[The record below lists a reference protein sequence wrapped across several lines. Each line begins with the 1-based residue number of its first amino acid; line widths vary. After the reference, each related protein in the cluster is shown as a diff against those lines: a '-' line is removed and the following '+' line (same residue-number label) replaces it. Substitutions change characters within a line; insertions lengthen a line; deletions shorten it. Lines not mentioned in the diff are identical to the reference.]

1 MDYENRLKQIRE
13 SEKQSHIEMYSNSE
27 LYKEGSW
34 LRKPIKT
41 VFDII
46 PLFKNYSELNVLDLG
61 CGVGRN
67 CVAIAQSF
75 KNIPCKIDCVD
86 ILDLA
91 IEKLYENAE
100 DQGIA
105 TSINGIVETIENYP
119 VGENKYDLVIAVS
132 ALEHIDSEQSFI
144 SKLSEINR
152 GIRKNGVVCLVI
164 NSDVKET
171 DKSTGKEIP
180 AQFEVNLQ
188 TEKLQAVLKEKFSD
202 GEIARLQ
209 SKEISNYIK
218 MVDFNEE
225 GKAKAIEYID
235 LLKKSGMYEPE
246 PIKQP
251 TIIPFRRNIR
261 LFDIPASAGTGS
273 FLDSEDFTMLEVG
286 EEVPADADFGIRISG
301 DSMEPQFI
309 NGQIV
314 WIHQQETLSDGE
326 IGIFFLDGDA
336 YCKKLKDDTDGLF
349 LISLNKKY
357 DPIPIKEETN
367 FKVFGKVVG

>member
-41 VFDII
+41 VLDII

-75 KNIPCKIDCVD
+75 KNTPCKIDCVD

-100 DQGIA
+100 ELGVA
-105 TSINGIVETIENYP
+105 PSINGIVESIENYP
-119 VGENKYDLVIAVS
+119 VGENKYDLVLAVS

-164 NSDVKET
+164 NSDVKEA

-202 GEIARLQ
+202 FETMKTAVSEQQYDIPRGEI
-209 SKEISNYIK
+209 ISN
-218 MVDFNEE
+218 
-225 GKAKAIEYID
+225 
-235 LLKKSGMYEPE
+235 LKTKV
-246 PIKQP
+246 I
-251 TIIPFRRNIR
+251 TFVAR
-261 LFDIPASAGTGS
+261 
-273 FLDSEDFTMLEVG
+273 
-286 EEVPADADFGIRISG
+286 
-301 DSMEPQFI
+301 
-309 NGQIV
+309 
-314 WIHQQETLSDGE
+314 
-326 IGIFFLDGDA
+326 
-336 YCKKLKDDTDGLF
+336 KK
-349 LISLNKKY
+349 
-357 DPIPIKEETN
+357 
-367 FKVFGKVVG
+367 

>member
-1 MDYENRLKQIRE
+1 MNYENRLKQIRE

-41 VFDII
+41 VLDII
-46 PLFKNYSELNVLDLG
+46 PLFNNYSELNVLDLG

-67 CVAIAQSF
+67 CIAIAQSF

-100 DQGIA
+100 EQGIA

-144 SKLSEINR
+144 NKLTEINR
-152 GIRKNGVVCLVI
+152 GIRKNGIVCLVI

-188 TEKLQAVLKEKFSD
+188 TEKLQAILKEKFSD
-202 GEIARLQ
+202 FETMKTAVSEQ
-209 SKEISNYIK
+209 QY
-218 MVDFNEE
+218 
-225 GKAKAIEYID
+225 
-235 LLKKSGMYEPE
+235 
-246 PIKQP
+246 
-251 TIIPFRRNIR
+251 
-261 LFDIPASAGTGS
+261 DIPRG
-273 FLDSEDFTMLEVG
+273 D
-286 EEVPADADFGIRISG
+286 IIS
-301 DSMEPQFI
+301 D
-309 NGQIV
+309 
-314 WIHQQETLSDGE
+314 
-326 IGIFFLDGDA
+326 
-336 YCKKLKDDTDGLF
+336 LKT
-349 LISLNKKY
+349 
-357 DPIPIKEETN
+357 
-367 FKVFGKVVG
+367 KVVTFVARKK